1 MVCKR
6 KYQWMPVLLA
16 VACLVCAV
24 SCHSDGDP
32 TQETETPQESETQTT
47 EPEVRGN
54 PKAVET
60 LLRAI
65 LDCPNE
71 ELMPMEPQYFSL
83 EESPG
88 QDPEEAS
95 AAFEEE
101 KERWSVAVGDLF
113 RKDDFAYFMEHCY
126 GRLGFHSLAAA
137 HGVTITMA
145 ELEAEAPEYGSQYF
159 NATVQISNG
168 EGNTQECVTR
178 WKIEYNAEDP
188 EWIADVELVDD
199 GGATEIAQSL
209 GG

>member
-1 MVCKR
+1 MIRKR
-6 KYQWMPVLLA
+6 KYQWMPVVLA
-16 VACLVCAV
+16 VACLAGAV
-24 SCHSDGDP
+24 SCHSDGNP
-32 TQETETPQESETQTT
+32 TPETETTQESETQTA
-47 EPEVRGN
+47 EPEVRGY

-71 ELMPMEPQYFSL
+71 ELMPTEPQYFSL

-95 AAFEEE
+95 AAFGEE
-101 KERWSVAVGDLF
+101 KERWGVAVGALF

-126 GRLGFHSLAAA
+126 GRLEFHSLAAT

-145 ELEAEAPEYGSQYF
+145 ELEAEDPESGAQYF
-159 NATVQISNG
+159 HAAIRISNG
-168 EGNTQECVTR
+168 EGDTQECVTR

-199 GGATEIAQSL
+199 GGAAEIARSL
-209 GG
+209 GE